1 MHPYEHLPDHHFWR
15 KTVSVQ
21 SWAEL
26 GFKPETKFK
35 LKPADRI
42 ATAGSCFA
50 QHMAK
55 RLATFGLAHHVVET
69 APAFMSAERARE
81 LQYGVF
87 SARYANVYTVR
98 QLRQLIEYA
107 FGLRPEASPIC
118 QHEGRWFDLL
128 RPKITPGGYASEGDL
143 RADRRY
149 HLACVQRM
157 FTSCDV
163 FVFTLGLTEGW
174 VEAETGIVF
183 PVAPG
188 TAAGEFDASR
198 HRFVN
203 FKHASILAD
212 LAWCIGFV
220 KSVNPGLRWIV
231 TVSPVPLVATATQHP
246 VLVASSYSKAVLRA
260 VAGDAADEHAH
271 VEYFPSFEII
281 SSVQSFG
288 QYLESDLR
296 EVSPRGV
303 NHVMRVF
310 SSSFVEA
317 GVAATRPHEH
327 RSPSLHEQVALA
339 AQVEC
344 EELLNDRP

>member
-1 MHPYEHLPDHHFWR
+1 MHPYEHLPERNFWR

-26 GFKPETKFK
+26 AFKPETKFK
-35 LKPADRI
+35 LAPGDRI

-55 RLATFGLAHHVVET
+55 RLASFGLSHHVVET
-69 APAFMSAERARE
+69 PPAFMSAERARE

-87 SARYANVYTVR
+87 SARYANLYTVR

-107 FGLRPEASPIC
+107 FGLRPEASPVC
-118 QHEGRWFDLL
+118 EHDGRWFDLL
-128 RPKITPGGYASEGDL
+128 RPKVTPGGYATLDDL
-143 RADRRY
+143 QADRRY
-149 HLACVQRM
+149 HLSAVRRM
-157 FTSCDV
+157 FSTCDV
-163 FVFTLGLTEGW
+163 FVFTLGLTEAW
-174 VEAETGIVF
+174 VEAGTGIVF
-183 PVAPG
+183 PVCPG
-188 TAAGEFDASR
+188 TAAGEFDAAH

-203 FKHASILAD
+203 FKYPSLHAD
-212 LAWCIGFV
+212 LAWCIESL
-220 KSVNPGLRWIV
+220 KSVNPGLRWIL

-246 VLVASSYSKAVLRA
+246 VITASSYSKAVLRA
-260 VAGDAADEHAH
+260 VAGDIADEHAH

-281 SSVQSFG
+281 SSAQSFG

-303 NHVMRVF
+303 NHVMRQF
-310 SSSFVEA
+310 SASFVQA
-317 GVAATRPHEH
+317 GSVPASGDTPGLTIQAQIAH
-327 RSPSLHEQVALA
+327 A

-344 EELLNDRP
+344 EELLNDRR

>member
-1 MHPYEHLPDHHFWR
+1 MHPYEHLPDGNFWR

-26 GFKPETKFK
+26 AFKPETKFK
-35 LKPADRI
+35 LKPSDRI

-69 APAFMSAERARE
+69 PPAFMGAERARE

-87 SARYANVYTVR
+87 SARYANLYTVR

-107 FGLRPEASPIC
+107 FGLRPEASPVC
-118 QHEGRWFDLL
+118 QDKGRWFDLL
-128 RPKITPGGYASEGDL
+128 RPKITPNGYASLDDL
-143 RADRRY
+143 TADRRY
-149 HLACVQRM
+149 HLACVRRM
-157 FTSCDV
+157 FETCDV

-174 VEAETGIVF
+174 VEVDSGIVF

-188 TAAGEFDASR
+188 TAAGEFDGSR
-198 HRFVN
+198 HAFVN
-203 FKHASILAD
+203 FKHASIEAD
-212 LAWCIGFV
+212 LAWCLEFIQ
-220 KSVNPGLRWIV
+220 SVNPALRWIL
-231 TVSPVPLVATATQHP
+231 TVSPVPLVATATAQP

-260 VAGDAADEHAH
+260 AAGDTADAHAH

-317 GVAATRPHEH
+317 GAAAARAPEP
-327 RSPSLHEQVALA
+327 RVPSLHEQVALA